1 MKTNDNFEVTFL
13 GSGSAFYVGAHLGEN
28 WQSNVLIKSPSGRRL
43 LIDCGTDIR
52 FSLKE
57 QGLTA
62 ADIDDVFI
70 SHLHADH
77 IGGLEWLAFST
88 KFSPLERKPN
98 IWLHQSMIK
107 DLWSHSLKGGLGSLE
122 GEDASIHS
130 YFDVHP
136 IRENKGFMWEDV
148 YFQLVQVMHIMDG
161 YKILPSFGLLFTLGS
176 TRIFFTADT
185 QYAPT
190 QISQFYRS
198 ADLIL
203 QDCETSPSRSGVHAH
218 FEQLVT
224 LPADIKKKMWLY
236 HYQPG
241 VKKDSCTEGF
251 AGWVEKGKTFTFP
264 AAGPVT
270 RIAA

>member
-1 MKTNDNFEVTFL
+1 MKTKDHFDITFL
-13 GSGSAFYVGAHLGEN
+13 GSGSAFYVGSRLGEN
-28 WQSNVLIKSPSGRRL
+28 WQSNVLITSPSGRRL

-62 ADIDDVFI
+62 ADVDDVFI

-88 KFSPLERKPN
+88 RFSPLKRKPHL
-98 IWLHQSMIK
+98 WAHQSIVR

-122 GEDASIHS
+122 GEDANLHS

-136 IRENKGFMWEDV
+136 IRENKGFTWEGV
-148 YFQLVQVMHIMDG
+148 YFQLVQVVHIMDG
-161 YKILPSFGLLFTLGS
+161 HKISPSYGLLFTLGE

-185 QYAPT
+185 QYAPS

-203 QDCETSPSRSGVHAH
+203 HDCETSPYQSGVHAH
-218 FEQLVT
+218 FEQLRS
-224 LPADIKKKMWLY
+224 LPDEIKRKMWLY

-241 VKKDSCTEGF
+241 EKRNSNEEGF

-264 AAGPVT
+264 AAKV
-270 RIAA
+270 AA

>member
-1 MKTNDNFEVTFL
+1 M
-13 GSGSAFYVGAHLGEN
+13 
-28 WQSNVLIKSPSGRRL
+28 
-43 LIDCGTDIR
+43 IDCGTDIR